1 MYSDL
6 MPLVRIDAPPTH
18 DDATLTALGDAV
30 HQAMT
35 ETIDV
40 PADDFF
46 QIITRHEAG
55 QVRYDPGYLG
65 ITRDDGIVFIS
76 LTLRVGRLNSQ
87 KQALYARIGE
97 LAKESAGIEPRNVF
111 VNLTENSES
120 DWSFGEGVAQY
131 LN

>member
-1 MYSDL
+1 

-18 DDATLTALGDAV
+18 EDATLAALGDAV

-40 PADDFF
+40 PKDDFF
-46 QIITRHEAG
+46 QVIHRHEAG

-65 ITRDDGIVFIS
+65 ISRDDGIVFIS
-76 LTLRVGRLNSQ
+76 LTMRVGRRNAQ
-87 KQALYARIGE
+87 KKALYARIAE
-97 LAKESAGIEPRNVF
+97 LARERAGIEPRNVF
-111 VNLTENSES
+111 VSITETREA

-131 LN
+131 LE